1 VNAALAV
8 VKAAALKDEIEGAL
22 AVQMARTHTAAM
34 AILAKLDSGSGT
46 ERRWRRLHLGWPPIA
61 FGHINGRPLRLAVGV
76 SAPE

>member
-34 AILAKLDSGSGT
+34 AILAKLDSGFGT
-46 ERRWRRLHLGWPPIA
+46 ERRWRRLHLGWPSIA
-61 FGHINGRPLRLAVGV
+61 FGNVDAETL
-76 SAPE
+76 